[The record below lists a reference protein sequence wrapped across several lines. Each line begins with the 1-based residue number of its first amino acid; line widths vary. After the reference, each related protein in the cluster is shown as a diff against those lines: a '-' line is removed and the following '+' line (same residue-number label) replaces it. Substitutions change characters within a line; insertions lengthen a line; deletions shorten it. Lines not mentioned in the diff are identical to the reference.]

1 MKRSAKTLMLLF
13 AVMATMF
20 ASCRKDEADA
30 SDLLKTVPSDA
41 SAVVVVNVEKILSD
55 AGCKTDGSKII
66 AGEEVK
72 AALQRASASDRKE
85 MEAIFSG
92 ESGIEPSVA
101 VIFMEGGY
109 TYLAGTLASP
119 DDFKAYFE
127 KEKQGKFTNE
137 DGVDVLKNVALQGN
151 RFWVNLAGGSIDG
164 RNVNSFLNLSEKQS
178 ALGQPYAKKIMEV
191 EEDMRGW
198 GNISSLLNAS
208 GLAFQQRAVA
218 KTSMETIFEEPS
230 DLLFSLDFDKGE
242 IEAKVSLLNGK
253 GKPAKVA
260 FPTDK
265 LNLSTIESL
274 NCDADILFAA
284 AIPRK
289 AIRQIGKSVDSQG
302 ASVLGIYL
310 KMLDSIDGTM
320 AVASDSKGSAMEGV
334 VSVTGNPTDLA
345 DFLSKTLNLAV
356 RHEGNTLR
364 FNNGK
369 TTGTP
374 VKTLAEPLKGAM
386 FGGTVSNYENGPQG
400 MKSVS
405 FGLYPEDGSLQLR
418 IEAATTEPGEN
429 ALLTILKNQK

>member
-1 MKRSAKTLMLLF
+1 MKTSAKALLLLCS
-13 AVMATMF
+13 VMVLMF

-41 SAVVVVNVEKILSD
+41 SAVVVVNVEKLLSD
-55 AGCKTDGSKII
+55 AGCKTDGSRII
-66 AGEEVK
+66 AGDDVK
-72 AALQRASASDRKE
+72 AALQRASASDRRE
-85 MEAIFSG
+85 IEAIFSG
-92 ESGIEPSVA
+92 QSGIEPTVA
-101 VIFMEGGY
+101 VIFLEGGY

-127 KEKQGKFTNE
+127 KENQGKFAAE
-137 DGVDVLKNVALQGN
+137 DGVDVLKNVAVQGN
-151 RFWVNLAGGSIDG
+151 RFWVNLAGGSIDS
-164 RNVNSFLNLSEKQS
+164 RNVKSFLDLSEKQS
-178 ALGQPYAKKIMEV
+178 ALGQPYAKELMEI
-191 EEDMRGW
+191 EDDMRGW

-208 GLAFQQRAVA
+208 GLPFQQRAVA
-218 KTSMETIFEEPS
+218 KTSMETIFEDPS

-242 IEAKVSLLNGK
+242 IEAKVTLLNGK

-265 LNLSTIESL
+265 LDLSTIESL
-274 NCDADILFAA
+274 DCDAEILVAA

-320 AVASDSKGSAMEGV
+320 AVATDSRRSAMEGV
-334 VSVTGNPTDLA
+334 VSVTGNSTDLA
-345 DFLSKTLNLAV
+345 DFLSKTLNLSV

-364 FNNGK
+364 FNSGK
-369 TTGTP
+369 TAGTP
-374 VKTLAEPLKGAM
+374 VKTLATPLKGAM
-386 FGGTVSNYENGPQG
+386 CGGSMAGYENAPRG
-400 MKSVS
+400 MKSLS

-418 IEAATTEPGEN
+418 IEAVTDTPGEN